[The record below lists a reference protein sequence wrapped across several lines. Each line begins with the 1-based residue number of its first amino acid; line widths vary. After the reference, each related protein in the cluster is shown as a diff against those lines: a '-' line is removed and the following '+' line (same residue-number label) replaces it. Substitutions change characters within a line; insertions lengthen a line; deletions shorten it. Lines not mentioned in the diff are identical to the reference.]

1 MSKVYR
7 RLPKMVP
14 RIETMLASVTYASIV
29 LRCLFY
35 DCTCRCNRGCIQPAR
50 CGSRGAVYYLRYA
63 GGNIFF
69 RVCMCICLCVCS
81 GGHFAI
87 YMPKGFRCP
96 SHLIIVYVNCDIWY
110 QTFIGLSK
118 LQFMHEIGQLYIYVM
133 FHILRCSF
141 SCKIWC
147 HAYRVECYKKVHYGE
162 SPPLTT
168 CNGPQIS

>member
-118 LQFMHEIGQLYIYVM
+118 LLGGGATLV
-133 FHILRCSF
+133 
-141 SCKIWC
+141 
-147 HAYRVECYKKVHYGE
+147 
-162 SPPLTT
+162 PP
-168 CNGPQIS
+168 PP